1 MQNAFTIAGLGESVS
16 RAAEFQRD
24 QQDAQSSADLTQIA
38 FTELVQQHSRLL
50 YRIAFAVLR
59 NPSDAE
65 DAVQETFLQ
74 LHNSGRMHQLDDPK
88 SYLARIVWRNAVRRN
103 TSRPQPQEL
112 PDSLESQTPSPEKFA
127 IHQQMESQM
136 HALID
141 RLPEKLR
148 QPLAFSALGDLSHV
162 EIAQMLH
169 LPEGTIRR
177 RIHTARQQLR
187 QQWEK
192 RKGGKA

>member
-1 MQNAFTIAGLGESVS
+1 MS
-16 RAAEFQRD
+16 RATEFRQA
-24 QQDAQSSADLTQIA
+24 QQDAQSSTEFTQ
-38 FTELVQQHSRLL
+38 LVQQHSRLL
-50 YRIAFAVLR
+50 YRIAYAVLR

-74 LHNSGRMHQLDDPK
+74 LHNSGRLHHLDDPK

-103 TSRPQPQEL
+103 SSRPHPHEL
-112 PDSLESQTPSPEKFA
+112 PDNLLSQTPSPEKSA
-127 IHQQMESQM
+127 MHQQMESHL

-148 QPLAFSALGDLSHV
+148 QPLALSALGDLSHV
-162 EIAQMLH
+162 EIAQMLR
-169 LPEGTIRR
+169 LPEGTVRR

-192 RKGGKA
+192 RKGGTA

>member
-16 RAAEFQRD
+16 RAAEFRQA
-24 QQDAQSSADLTQIA
+24 QQDAQSSADFTQLV
-38 FTELVQQHSRLL
+38 ELHSRLL
-50 YRIAFAVLR
+50 YRIAFAILR
-59 NPSDAE
+59 NPADAE

-74 LHNSGRMHQLDDPK
+74 LHNSGRLEQVDDPK
-88 SYLARIVWRNAVRRN
+88 SYLARIVWRNAVRRSP
-103 TSRPQPQEL
+103 SRPEPQEL
-112 PDSLESQTPSPEKFA
+112 PDNLESHAPNPEKSS
-127 IHQQMESQM
+127 IQLQMESQM

-148 QPLAFSALGDLSHV
+148 QPLALSALGDLSQV
-162 EIAQMLH
+162 EIARVLR

-192 RKGGKA
+192 RRGGKA